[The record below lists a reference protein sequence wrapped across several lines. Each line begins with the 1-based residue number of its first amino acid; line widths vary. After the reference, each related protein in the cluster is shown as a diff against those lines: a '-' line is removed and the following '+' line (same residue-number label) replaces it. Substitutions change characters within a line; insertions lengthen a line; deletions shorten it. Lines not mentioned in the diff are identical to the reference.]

1 MERLPSKSPQEQL
14 IDEKRH
20 FLAKDDDDD
29 GGVTWYELP
38 GFTAGPLY
46 LCVEEEKKEE

>member
-20 FLAKDDDDD
+20 FLAKDDDD